1 MPISLGSATTLFVL
15 AALSAATCQNA
26 LRSRF
31 ENLWSSEHASV
42 VRLVEDD
49 DIIEKMIYAPC
60 LGYFLAAIRRSN
72 SCLMITSANS
82 GTTSHTT
89 CSMISRESLAIA
101 SYSRPRA
108 AMAAT
113 F

>member
-1 MPISLGSATTLFVL
+1 MPEDSSSVGASDSPSTSVPTEPPNSQVNLPATTSASFRRQGLSLPREVL
-15 AALSAATCQNA
+15 PG
-26 LRSRF
+26 
-31 ENLWSSEHASV
+31 
-42 VRLVEDD
+42 
-49 DIIEKMIYAPC
+49 PC
-60 LGYFLAAIRRSN
+60 LGYFLAAIRRSS
-72 SCLMITSANS
+72 SCLMIISANS